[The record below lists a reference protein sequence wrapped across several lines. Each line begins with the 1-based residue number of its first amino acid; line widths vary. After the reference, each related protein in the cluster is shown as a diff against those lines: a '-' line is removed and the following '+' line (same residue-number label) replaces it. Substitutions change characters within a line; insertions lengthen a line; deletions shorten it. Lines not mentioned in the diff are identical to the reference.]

1 MVKNKQAFIV
11 TGTDT
16 NVGKTYIAKALV
28 GHFAQQG
35 FKALGMK
42 PVAAGAE
49 LVEGRLLNSDVAE
62 LVKSGN
68 VVADIEL
75 INPYVFA
82 SSIAPHIAAEQSGVE
97 ISLDKIKIA
106 FDALQQ
112 QADVVVVEGAGGFRV
127 PINRQE
133 TMADLAVKL
142 NLPVILVVGIRLGC
156 INHALLTVGSIRAA
170 GLTLV
175 GWVANRT
182 DPSMQAKDENVATL
196 KAMIKAPC
204 LADVAWGAKPQ
215 FIDF

>member
-1 MVKNKQAFIV
+1 M
-11 TGTDT
+11 
-16 NVGKTYIAKALV
+16 
-28 GHFAQQG
+28 
-35 FKALGMK
+35 
-42 PVAAGAE
+42 
-49 LVEGRLLNSDVAE
+49 
-62 LVKSGN
+62 
-68 VVADIEL
+68 
-75 INPYVFA
+75 
-82 SSIAPHIAAEQSGVE
+82 
-97 ISLDKIKIA
+97 
-106 FDALQQ
+106 
-112 QADVVVVEGAGGFRV
+112 VEGAGGFRV

>member
-106 FDALQQ
+106 FEALQQ